1 MKTTVTKQELVAE
14 AAAAANI
21 SRTQAMQ
28 ALEAFMNSI
37 KKAVAGKKEVQL
49 RGFGTFKRIH
59 RQEKTARDIA
69 RNTPIIVP
77 AHDIPGFKP
86 SKGFER
92 SIK

>member
-1 MKTTVTKQELVAE
+1 MKKAVTKQDLAAKAAVA
-14 AAAAANI
+14 AGI

-28 ALEAFMNSI
+28 ALEAIMHEI
-37 KKAVAGKKEVQL
+37 KNAVAGKKEVQL

-59 RQEKTARDIA
+59 RQGKTARDIA

-86 SKGFER
+86 SKEFER
-92 SIK
+92 NIK

>member
-1 MKTTVTKQELVAE
+1 MGKAVTKQDLAAK
-14 AAAAANI
+14 AAAAAGI

-28 ALEAFMNSI
+28 VLETVMHEI
-37 KKAVAGKKEVQL
+37 KNAVAGKKEVQL

-86 SKGFER
+86 SKRFER

>member
-1 MKTTVTKQELVAE
+1 MKTTVTKQELAAVA
-14 AAAAANI
+14 ATAANI

-28 ALEAFMNSI
+28 ALEAFMDGI
-37 KKAVAGKKEVQL
+37 MKAVAGKKEVQL
-49 RGFGTFKRIH
+49 RGFGTFKRVR

-77 AHDIPGFKP
+77 AHDIPRFKP

-92 SIK
+92 SLK